1 MELAQLIPPQPV
13 LAALFA
19 AGLMPI
25 LLAGFSRGWFSAISP
40 GKQFWLT
47 LATSIGIWFAI
58 TFAGFRE
65 IETGQPGVFIF
76 SVLAGAAILVT
87 AGLSLYSVWSLACFG
102 FTTTLLISIAGANSS
117 LPPELWANSYGG
129 GHGMRAFTNDR
140 IRVLQAM
147 GLIRV
152 HGEHVHL
159 SSRSAVWFSRLV
171 QISFRVFA
179 VRIEK

>member
-47 LATSIGIWFAI
+47 LATSVGIWLAI
-58 TFAGFRE
+58 TFAGYRE
-65 IETGQPGVFIF
+65 INPGQSGVFIF

-87 AGLSLYSVWSLACFG
+87 AGLFLYSVWSLACFG
-102 FTTTLLISIAGANSS
+102 FTTTMLISIADANSP
-117 LPPELWANSYGG
+117 LPSEQWENSYGG
-129 GHGMRAFTNDR
+129 GLGMRAFTNDR
-140 IRVLQAM
+140 IRVLHAM
-147 GLIRV
+147 RLIRLD
-152 HGEHVHL
+152 GERVCL
-159 SSRSAVWFSRLV
+159 SNRRAVWFSRLV
-171 QISFRVFA
+171 QMSFRVFA